1 MDSYSTEKMNE
12 YIEKFSDYEGKIIYH
27 YTSPDALLSILDKE
41 MIVLRFTRADCL
53 NDKTEGK
60 DLEKYYKQACE
71 ELRRQCAVSDDVYQ
85 FISSIGFE
93 DTYTFFSQDGK
104 TVRNEPTDIYI
115 CCLSRGKDSLAMWNY
130 YSKENRYEGYNLG
143 FQFNNSTDLSHCFQ
157 SLRNDAVIDLFKIVY
172 DDSEKKK
179 LLLDLLKSLYDQCDF
194 NKDDERRKFKEEIL
208 KHANNL
214 RYLFK
219 HEAFI
224 HENEIRFILRIP
236 HSRTGYDIKF
246 RQKNGIIIPYIDL
259 KMEKRF
265 LKRITIGPLIEASK
279 AKNTL
284 GFLLKQRGYE
294 IAKDENDKNGVY
306 ICESTIPIRY

>member
-1 MDSYSTEKMNE
+1 MDFYSTEKMNE
-12 YIEKFSDYEGKIIYH
+12 YIEKLSDYEGEIIYH
-27 YTSPDALLSILDKE
+27 YTSPDALLSILNNE

-53 NDKTEGK
+53 NDKAEGK
-60 DLEKYYKQACE
+60 ELEKYYKQACQ
-71 ELRRQCAVSDDVYQ
+71 ELKQQCTVPDDVYQ
-85 FISSIGFE
+85 FISSIEFD

-104 TVRNEPTDIYI
+104 IVRNEPTDIYI
-115 CCLSRGKDSLAMWNY
+115 CCLSRGKDLLAMWNY
-130 YSKENRYEGYNLG
+130 YAKGSRYEGYNLG
-143 FQFNNSTDLSHCFQ
+143 FQFNNSKELSHCFKA
-157 SLRNDAVIDLFKIVY
+157 LRTDAVIDLFKIVY
-172 DDSEKKK
+172 EDSEKKK
-179 LLLDLLKSLYDQCDF
+179 LLLDLLKGLYDRCDF
-194 NKDDERRKFKEEIL
+194 NRDFERQRFKEQIFQ
-208 KHANNL
+208 HANNL

-236 HSRTGYDIKF
+236 RSWTGYDIKF

-265 LKRITIGPLIEASK
+265 LKRITIGPLIETPK

-284 GFLLKQRGYE
+284 GFLLKQREYQ

-306 ICESTIPIRY
+306 ICESAIPIRY